1 MCSGLYSNEYWVGGK
16 KKKETDMRI
25 GETLSTVLDTSDL
38 QLKVAALYFLT
49 NTPTPV
55 KPLLVSKI
63 FFVLQCCVSFC
74 CTAKCICHALPL
86 SPPSQPLSHPSR
98 PWPNTEL
105 SSLCYTAGFA
115 SFLFHAWECTHVS
128 PTLPTHPTPPCLP
141 PPCHVCS

>member
-1 MCSGLYSNEYWVGGK
+1 MNFSQIFTLPHAYEEQINTPTLPSITVKWFFLSRCAVGCIQMSIGWEGK

-98 PWPNTEL
+98 P
-105 SSLCYTAGFA
+105 
-115 SFLFHAWECTHVS
+115 
-128 PTLPTHPTPPCLP
+128 
-141 PPCHVCS
+141 